1 MTDTPSTEVAQQ
13 PTKHPLLEAL
23 DRMGPEIARAL
34 PRHITGDR
42 IARLTLTA
50 IRQNERLLESTPQS
64 FFGALMTSAALGLE
78 PGVNGEAYL
87 VPYRDRRKGITE
99 CQLIVGYQGV
109 AKLFYQHPMAKR
121 IATGYVRERDHFL
134 INKGLT
140 PRLEHQPAP
149 GDRGEIVGYYAIAEL
164 ATGGVSY
171 DYFTAAQI
179 RVLRGG
185 KVGTSGDIAD
195 PEHWMERKTALK
207 QVLKLMPKSVELIA
221 ALDADETIGSMAVGH
236 AIADGSPLPAVERVV
251 YEAEAVES

>member
-1 MTDTPSTEVAQQ
+1 MTDTPSAEVAQQ

-87 VPYRDRRKGITE
+87 VPYRDRKKGVTE

-121 IATGYVRERDHFL
+121 IATGYVRERDHFRA
-134 INKGLT
+134 
-140 PRLEHQPAP
+140 RLE
-149 GDRGEIVGYYAIAEL
+149 AIAAGMGNKAIARRLDLSPRTVEVHRANIMRRAGAGSVAELLRLAFTAEL
-164 ATGGVSY
+164 A
-171 DYFTAAQI
+171 
-179 RVLRGG
+179 RGN
-185 KVGTSGDIAD
+185 
-195 PEHWMERKTALK
+195 
-207 QVLKLMPKSVELIA
+207 
-221 ALDADETIGSMAVGH
+221 
-236 AIADGSPLPAVERVV
+236 PLHFGA
-251 YEAEAVES
+251 